1 MLRAKKK
8 LTKKEMKVDPLL
20 TTYSNVLN
28 FYEHNKKYISY
39 AFTGLVV
46 VVIAIVFYLNNR
58 AANNEL
64 ASIQLGKIFHFYD
77 QNNYQVAID
86 GQPEKGLNGLQKIV
100 DEYGGT
106 KSGELA
112 RFYLANSFYE
122 IGETDKALAEYED
135 VSFSDNFLQASVYA
149 GIAACYERKAD
160 NSQAAKYYEKAA
172 NKVSDNI
179 LTPEYL
185 SLAGRNY
192 GNSGKKETAVNIYKR
207 IKKEFK
213 ESNVA
218 READR
223 YIAEYS
229 N

>member
-1 MLRAKKK
+1 MLRPKKK
-8 LTKKEMKVDPLL
+8 ISRKEMKVDPLL
-20 TTYSNVLN
+20 TTYSKALS
-28 FYEHNKKYISY
+28 FYDKNKKYISY

-46 VVIAIVFYLNNR
+46 VVIAIVFYLNNQ

-64 ASIQLGKIFHFYD
+64 ASIQLGKIFQFYD
-77 QNNYQVAID
+77 QNNYQTAIE
-86 GQPEKGLNGLQKIV
+86 GQPEKGLNGLKKIV

-106 KSGELA
+106 KSGEMA
-112 RFYLANSFYE
+112 RFYLANAYYE

-135 VSFSDNFLQASVYA
+135 VSFSDKLLQASVYA
-149 GIAACYERKAD
+149 GIAGCYERKGD
-160 NSQAAKYYEKAA
+160 NLQAAKYYEKAA
-172 NKVSDNI
+172 NKAGDNV

-192 GNSGKKETAVNIYKR
+192 GNSGKKEDAVNIFKR
-207 IKKEFK
+207 IKKDFK

-229 N
+229 S

>member
-1 MLRAKKK
+1 MLRPKKK
-8 LTKKEMKVDPLL
+8 LTRKEMKVDPLL

-28 FYEHNKKYISY
+28 FYENNKKYISY

-46 VVIAIVFYLNNR
+46 VVIVIVFYLNNR

-135 VSFSDNFLQASVYA
+135 VSFSDNYLEASVFA
-149 GIAACYERKAD
+149 GIAACYERIGD

-172 NKVSDNI
+172 NKVSDNV
-179 LTPEYL
+179 LAPEYL
-185 SLAGRNY
+185 TLAGRNY
-192 GNSGKKETAVNIYKR
+192 GNSGKKETAVTIFKR
-207 IKKEFK
+207 IKKDFK

>member
-1 MLRAKKK
+1 MLRPKKK
-8 LTKKEMKVDPLL
+8 LSKKEMKIDPLL
-20 TTYSNVLN
+20 TTYSKVLI
-28 FYEHNKKYISY
+28 FYEKNKKYISY

-64 ASIQLGKIFHFYD
+64 ASIQLGKIFQFYD
-77 QNNYQVAID
+77 QNNFHVAID
-86 GQPEKGLNGLQKIV
+86 GQPEKGLNGLKKIV

-112 RFYLANSFYE
+112 RFYLANAYYE

-135 VSFSDNFLQASVYA
+135 VSVSDNLLQASVYA
-149 GIAACYERKAD
+149 GIAGCYERKSD
-160 NSQAAKYYEKAA
+160 YLQAAKYYEKAA
-172 NKVSDNI
+172 NKVSDNV

-185 SLAGRNY
+185 NLAGKNY
-192 GNSGKKETAVNIYKR
+192 GNVGKKENAVNIFKR

-218 READR
+218 RDVDR